1 MSRNILL
8 ITSSPRGAASLS
20 SKVAGELV
28 ARLKSHDPSAKI
40 VHRDLAREPLPHIG
54 EDYVVGRLTP
64 AEKQTPSQMEAVRLS
79 DDLIAELFAADTI
92 VIASGIINFGL
103 PSTLKAWFDYI
114 IRAGKTFRYTPAG
127 RAEGLVT
134 GKKAYLVHARGGIY
148 SEGPLKALDYQ
159 EPYLKLL
166 LGFIGVTDVEVVRVE
181 GVALGPE
188 VAQKAVTAAL
198 AHVETLSPT
207 PAVTALG

>member
-8 ITSSPRGAASLS
+8 ITSSPRGAESLS

-28 ARLKSHDPSAKI
+28 ARIKSNDHATKI

-64 AEKQTPSQMEAVRLS
+64 REKQSASQKEAVTLS

-127 RAEGLVT
+127 KAEGLVK

-148 SEGPLKALDYQ
+148 SEGPLKALDFQ

-166 LGFIGVTDVEVVRVE
+166 LGFIGITDVEIVRIE
-181 GVALGPE
+181 GVALGHE
-188 VAQKAVTAAL
+188 AAQKATAAALSHVESLAQPNVVTAI
-198 AHVETLSPT
+198 
-207 PAVTALG
+207 G